1 MMMQDFSGP
10 VLVREAEPS
19 EAEPSEAEPS
29 EAEFDTG
36 EDISCSGSGSL
47 AGIRVRRPQATR
59 LSETPGDP
67 DDIAAYWERL
77 RGKRAFPSRK
87 ELDDKTLGFYW
98 PYSVIFRIEDHGR
111 RIEVETAVAP
121 TSSIK
126 AGWLYAG
133 GDGGKLQFVI
143 TEWLMPLV
151 RAAAVR
157 GITIDETSLL
167 PLAGRAVRYRCIA
180 LPFSEDGVGVD
191 HVLTHIIAQD
201 ERPAI

>member
-1 MMMQDFSGP
+1 MQDFSGP
-10 VLVREAEPS
+10 VLVRDVEPGEAEID
-19 EAEPSEAEPS
+19 A
-29 EAEFDTG
+29 G
-36 EDISCSGSGSL
+36 EDTSCPGTGSL
-47 AGIRVRRPQATR
+47 TGIRVRRPQATR
-59 LSETPGDP
+59 FSEAPGDT
-67 DDIAAYWERL
+67 DDITAYWERL
-77 RGKRAFPSRK
+77 RSKRAFPSRK

-98 PYSVIFRIEDHGR
+98 PYSVIFRIEDRGQ
-111 RIEVETAVAP
+111 RIEVETAVNP

-126 AGWLYAG
+126 AGWLRAG
-133 GDGGKLQFVI
+133 GNGGKLQFVI

>member
-1 MMMQDFSGP
+1 MMMEDFAGP
-10 VLVREAEPS
+10 VLVRDTDPG
-19 EAEPSEAEPS
+19 

-36 EDISCSGSGSL
+36 EDTACSGSGSL
-47 AGIRVRRPQATR
+47 AGIRFRRPQATR
-59 LSETPGDP
+59 LSETPGDA

-77 RGKRAFPSRK
+77 RGSRAFPSRK

-98 PYSVIFRIEDHGR
+98 PYSVIFRINDQGR
-111 RIEVETAVAP
+111 RIEVEKAVNP
-121 TSSIK
+121 TGSIK
-126 AGWLYAG
+126 AGWLRSG

-151 RAAAVR
+151 RAAAAR
-157 GITIDETSLL
+157 GVTIDETSLL

-191 HVLTHIIAQD
+191 HVLAHIITQD
-201 ERPAI
+201 ERPAA

>member
-1 MMMQDFSGP
+1 MIMQDFSGP
-10 VLVREAEPS
+10 VLVPEAEPG
-19 EAEPSEAEPS
+19 ETDV
-29 EAEFDTG
+29 DTG
-36 EDISCSGSGSL
+36 EDISCTGSGSL
-47 AGIRVRRPQATR
+47 ARIKVRRPHTVR

-77 RGKRAFPSRK
+77 RGKRAFPARK
-87 ELDDKTLGFYW
+87 ELDDKTVGFYW
-98 PYSVIFRIEDHGR
+98 PYSVIFRIEERGE
-111 RIEVETAVAP
+111 RIEVETAVNP

-126 AGWLYAG
+126 AGWLRTG

-157 GITIDETSLL
+157 GIPIDETALL
-167 PLAGRAVRYRCIA
+167 PLDGRAVRYRCIA

-191 HVLTHIIAQD
+191 HVLTHIIALD